1 MLPPAL
7 AGVLGILV
15 LPVGLLNWHHAE
27 AIARFDER
35 LDAIG
40 SERSWDSVE
49 PADWKVALH
58 RYAGMVSTALATL
71 GIVYWITA
79 SLVAA

>member
-1 MLPPAL
+1 MMSPVL
-7 AGVLGILV
+7 AGVLGILA
-15 LPVGLLNWHHAE
+15 LPVGLLNWQHAE

-40 SERSWDSVE
+40 SRRSWNSVD

-58 RYAGMVSTALATL
+58 RYAGMASTALATI